1 VARGTQ
7 HRKRRPAQNARGGAV
22 AATPPRKQKPPQ
34 WQDEL
39 FFSRLRVHAKWAFVL
54 LAVVFALSFVVFGVG
69 SGSTGISSAL
79 QNAFSFGG
87 GGGTSVSSLAKKVEK
102 NPQNKDAW
110 RALAT
115 AYETKHDTGLAVAAL
130 VAYTKLAPKDQ
141 DALLDL
147 AGQYQQLAQQY
158 STDYSN
164 AQQQAVSG
172 QLPSSVFAPPA
183 SSPLGKAFADP
194 GSLKDPIGSAVQTQ
208 ATEQQNTALQNYRT
222 ASANAVGAYRKI
234 AALSP
239 NDPSTQI
246 LLAQAAQAANDPA
259 TAIGAYK
266 RFLKLAPNDP
276 SASQVKS
283 QLKALEASQPG
294 SSGTTK
300 TSTSG

>member
-22 AATPPRKQKPPQ
+22 AATAPRKQKPPQ
-34 WQDEL
+34 WQEEL
-39 FFSRLRVHAKWAFVL
+39 FFARLRVHAKWAFVL

-79 QNAFSFGG
+79 QNAFNFGG
-87 GGGTSVSSLAKKVEK
+87 GGGSSVASLAKKVEK
-102 NPQNKDAW
+102 NPQNASDW

-115 AYETKHDTGLAVAAL
+115 AYETKHETGLAIAAL
-130 VAYTKLAPKDQ
+130 VAYTKLVPKDQ

-164 AQQQAVSG
+164 AQQEGQTG

-183 SSPLGKAFADP
+183 GSALGKAFADP
-194 GSLKDPIGSAVQTQ
+194 NALKDPIGSAVQTQ
-208 ATEQQNTALQNYRT
+208 VAEKQNTALANYRT
-222 ASANAVGAYRKI
+222 ATTDAVAAYKKI

-246 LLAQAAQAANDPA
+246 LLAQAAQAANDST
-259 TAIGAYK
+259 TAIAAYK

-276 SASQVKS
+276 SAGQVKS
-283 QLKALEASQPG
+283 QLKSLVASQAA